1 LGYDRAVWIL
11 ALTLLT
17 CLSIDFSNPLLPGVV
32 RFDDSESVYAVRA
45 ERPRTDERNAAP
57 GLLATP
63 GWRPTDLM
71 VTPLRATRMVA
82 ERPHPLPLPVRPR
95 GLAGPPPASALAG
108 DDH

>member
-1 LGYDRAVWIL
+1 MWTL

-57 GLLATP
+57 GPFPAP
-63 GWRPTDLM
+63 GWRPADLM
-71 VTPLRATRMVA
+71 VTPLRATRMTA

-95 GLAGPPPASALAG
+95 GLASPPPASALAG